1 MYTITLANNK
11 KIENLEKNLDVYVSK
26 TEIDESI
33 FENNLKTMKVSD
45 GTNEEVFHD
54 INFVRQMKAN
64 ENEFFLMFREKT
76 EQEKLDETITDV
88 QTALAEVY
96 ETLTGGANG

>member
-54 INFVRQMKAN
+54 IIFVRQMKAN

-76 EQEKLDETITDV
+76 EQEKLDETITDI
-88 QTALAEVY
+88 QTAVAEVY
-96 ETLTGGANG
+96 ETITGGTNG

>member
-1 MYTITLANNK
+1 MYTITLSDGR

-33 FENNLKTMKVSD
+33 FENNLKTIKISD
-45 GTNEEVFHD
+45 GSDEKIFHNM
-54 INFVRQMKAN
+54 IFIRQMKAN
-64 ENEFFLMFREKT
+64 ENEFFLIFREKT
-76 EQEKLDETITDV
+76 EQEKLDKTITDV

>member
-11 KIENLEKNLDVYVSK
+11 KIENLEKNFDIYVSK

-54 INFVRQMKAN
+54 MIFVRQIEAK
-64 ENEFFLMFREKT
+64 ENEFFLVFREKT

>member
-54 INFVRQMKAN
+54 IIFVRQMKAN